1 MAAKQQAEMAL
12 LREQTNAEM
21 KASAEETRRHIESV
35 NQLLKDAISKR
46 AADVFMTDEEVAK
59 LNEQKVNQLAEAIAA
74 KVMPYGSNIPKTPEE
89 AEKLQ
94 NEQVDKVSS
103 RMAEKISP
111 ILSEMAKDQ
120 NLTRESINA
129 YSQRITDQIS
139 GVLTGE
145 MSRNQQLN
153 TQLLASQA
161 VAQDS
166 MKLSHEITALY
177 LSSFKDQGLLTRLL
191 TLPANVVR
199 DATSISIVNSSDR
212 KKIEERLVPQ
222 LDVAFLVDA
231 FGVAQELV
239 VAAKVI
245 GRDTGDLAAQRCFVV
260 GIIEADAIGPV
271 EPVERHHRHQFDIL
285 AHVLPGQGPQFL
297 ETRRIGDDG
306 RPGIEGE
313 ALAFPDVGTA
323 AHLVARF
330 DQCRR
335 HASRLQADRQRQA
348 AEAGPDNA
356 GALHVVLPSDASGR
370 PRPSRLAM
378 AAPSGT
384 GGLPARIRAMSAGVD
399 RPA

>member
-1 MAAKQQAEMAL
+1 MWQKLKEQLPAVILTAVLILGVAFWFNQKMAADMAAKQQAEIAL

-111 ILSEMAKDQ
+111 ILGEMSKDQ
-120 NLTRESINA
+120 NLTREKIDA
-129 YSQRITDQIS
+129 YSQRISDQIS

-145 MSRNQQLN
+145 MSRNQELN

-191 TLPANVVR
+191 SLPANIVR
-199 DATSISIVNSSDR
+199 DAANLSIVNSTDR
-212 KKIEERLVPQ
+212 KKMEERLVSDMNA
-222 LDVAFLVDA
+222 LD
-231 FGVAQELV
+231 
-239 VAAKVI
+239 K
-245 GRDTGDLAAQRCFVV
+245 
-260 GIIEADAIGPV
+260 
-271 EPVERHHRHQFDIL
+271 
-285 AHVLPGQGPQFL
+285 
-297 ETRRIGDDG
+297 
-306 RPGIEGE
+306 
-313 ALAFPDVGTA
+313 
-323 AHLVARF
+323 
-330 DQCRR
+330 
-335 HASRLQADRQRQA
+335 
-348 AEAGPDNA
+348 
-356 GALHVVLPSDASGR
+356 
-370 PRPSRLAM
+370 RLAEIQEN
-378 AAPSGT
+378 APKK
-384 GGLPARIRAMSAGVD
+384 
-399 RPA
+399 